1 VRSARSTRW
10 RSAADRSASRRDAE
24 NELFDFACDLVE
36 AAAGIARTAAD
47 PHAARAV
54 PAVLGCIEEALEEL
68 SSAAAALRA
77 NAAPARLDER
87 GRARVDRLERGY
99 TNLSVALQDARDAT
113 RAARSLA
120 ARGSGGGGRRPQ

>member
-1 VRSARSTRW
+1 MPRS
-10 RSAADRSASRRDAE
+10 ADRSASRRDAE

-36 AAAGIARTAAD
+36 AAAGITRTAAD

-54 PAVLGCIEEALEEL
+54 PAVLGCIEQALDEL
-68 SSAAAALRA
+68 SSAAAALQQA
-77 NAAPARLDER
+77 NAAPARRSDER
-87 GRARVDRLERGY
+87 GRARMDRLERGY

-120 ARGSGGGGRRPQ
+120 ARSADASGGRGRRPQ